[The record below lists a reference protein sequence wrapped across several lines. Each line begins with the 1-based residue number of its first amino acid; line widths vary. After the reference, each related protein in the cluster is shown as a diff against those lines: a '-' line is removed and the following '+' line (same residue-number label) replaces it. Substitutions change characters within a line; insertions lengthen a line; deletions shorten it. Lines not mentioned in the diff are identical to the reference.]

1 MMKCD
6 FNSSLIKITLR
17 HGFSHVNLLYIL
29 RTHFLR
35 IAMESCFYIYS
46 PGSFNQ
52 SAMQVRIRRRE
63 TTDLNPVSAEI
74 YEDVLQESV
83 CKVLSLI
90 GVNVF
95 PEDLHVCHRMKRTDS
110 NNKA

>member
-6 FNSSLIKITLR
+6 FNSNLVKITLW
-17 HGFSHVNLLYIL
+17 HGFSPVNLLYI
-29 RTHFLR
+29 FLR

-63 TTDLNPVSAEI
+63 TIDLNPVSAEI
-74 YEDVLQESV
+74 YEDVLEESV
-83 CKVLSLI
+83 CKVLSLRGI
-90 GVNVF
+90 NVF
-95 PEDLHVCHRMKRTDS
+95 PEDFHVCHRMKRTDS